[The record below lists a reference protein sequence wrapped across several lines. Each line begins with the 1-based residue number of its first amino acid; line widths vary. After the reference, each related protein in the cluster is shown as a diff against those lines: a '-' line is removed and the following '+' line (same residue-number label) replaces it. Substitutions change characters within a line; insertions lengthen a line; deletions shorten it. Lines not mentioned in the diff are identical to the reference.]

1 MLVFDR
7 VMREG
12 TVELRASQSSRKTQ
26 DGRVEGG
33 QPTKKKYQVLIHP
46 HAELESLTS
55 LLDQHVSLSFFHF
68 SLGSGTRPGARPEA
82 LTRMAT
88 AQATVSQAPLR
99 THLSLK
105 GSVAL
110 VSDFFLFGIQ
120 SILYQREIYPS
131 DEFRNVKKFGTQV
144 LTTTDEG
151 LKEYLDAAMGQVK
164 TWLERGQVKRL
175 VVAIVEKETG
185 ETRERWQFDI
195 DVVGKAEDGEGGEA
209 GSVGQDGKA
218 TSKEN
223 VE

>member
-1 MLVFDR
+1 
-7 VMREG
+7 
-12 TVELRASQSSRKTQ
+12 
-26 DGRVEGG
+26 
-33 QPTKKKYQVLIHP
+33 
-46 HAELESLTS
+46 
-55 LLDQHVSLSFFHF
+55 
-68 SLGSGTRPGARPEA
+68 
-82 LTRMAT
+82 MAT
-88 AQATVSQAPLR
+88 AQATATQAPLR

-105 GSVAL
+105 GSIAL

-164 TWLERGQVKRL
+164 LWLERGQVKRL

-195 DVVGKAEDGEGGEA
+195 DVVGQAEEDEEEKQKEA
-209 GSVGQDGKA
+209 ASAGI

>member
-1 MLVFDR
+1 
-7 VMREG
+7 
-12 TVELRASQSSRKTQ
+12 
-26 DGRVEGG
+26 
-33 QPTKKKYQVLIHP
+33 
-46 HAELESLTS
+46 
-55 LLDQHVSLSFFHF
+55 
-68 SLGSGTRPGARPEA
+68 
-82 LTRMAT
+82 MAT

-195 DVVGKAEDGEGGEA
+195 DVVGKAEGQEGEEA
-209 GSVGQDGKA
+209 ESVGQQGKA